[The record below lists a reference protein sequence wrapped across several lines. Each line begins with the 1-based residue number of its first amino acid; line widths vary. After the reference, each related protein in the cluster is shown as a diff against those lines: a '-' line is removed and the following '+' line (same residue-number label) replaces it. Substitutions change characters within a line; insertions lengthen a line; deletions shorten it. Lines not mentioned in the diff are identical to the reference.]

1 MINSIIGVVVGIV
14 IGFLVTKWYLK
25 KEMDKSPAISEKTIR
40 AMMIQMGKKPN
51 EQQVKRILQ
60 KVNACK

>member
-1 MINSIIGVVVGIV
+1 MINSIIGLVIGIV

-60 KVNACK
+60 KVNSCK